1 MKPII
6 GLSTTY
12 THNDKLGAMLHMGV
26 PGQSYHVCTDDFVR
40 AVSSA
45 GATPI
50 LLPTV
55 ETQEEREALL
65 NVLDGIVFCGGA
77 DLYTP
82 LYGEST
88 EKTCGLVVPEQ
99 DQHEAA
105 LARLAKKRNL
115 PMLGVCRGMQL
126 LNIAFGGTLYQDLP
140 TQKPSSLYHSNE
152 NVPREY
158 GVHALEIRP
167 HSLLADLFGE
177 SVWVNSFHHQAVK
190 DVAPSLSVSAQT
202 KDGVI
207 EALECSEMPAFLA
220 VQWHPE
226 MMAAKDDAQQAI
238 FSWLVTCARAFAGRK

>member
-12 THNDKLGAMLHMGV
+12 THNDQLGPMLHMGV
-26 PGQSYHVCTDDFVR
+26 AGQSYHVCTDDFVR
-40 AVSSA
+40 AVSVA
-45 GATPI
+45 GATPV

-55 ETQEEREALL
+55 DTDEEREALL
-65 NVLDGIVFCGGA
+65 DVLDGIIFCGGA

-88 EKTCGLVVPEQ
+88 EKTCGPVVPEQ
-99 DQHEAA
+99 DHHEAS
-105 LARLAKKRNL
+105 LARLAKKRHL
-115 PMLGVCRGMQL
+115 PILGVCRGMQL

-140 TQKPSSLYHSNE
+140 AQKPSTLYHSIE

-167 HSLLADLFGE
+167 HSLLENLLGE
-177 SVWVNSFHHQAVK
+177 STWVNSFHHQAVK
-190 DVAPSLSVSAQT
+190 DVAPSLSACAQT

-207 EALECSEMPAFLA
+207 EALECPEMPAFLA

-226 MMAAKDDAQQAI
+226 MMAAKNDAQQAI
-238 FSWLVTCARAFAGRK
+238 FSWLVTCAREFASRK